1 MTKHWYVLV
10 VEDDVWLAEQ
20 FIRSL
25 EAAGFEAAAVHDAFS
40 ALDSMDVRMPDA
52 LVLDLLLGGPNG
64 FTLLHEMRSHADLG
78 NLPVILCTNNA
89 DGLARRDLLAYGVK
103 DVLDKS
109 TMKPSDLVAAVRKV
123 LL

>member
-1 MTKHWYVLV
+1 MTKHWYVLI

-20 FIRSL
+20 FTRSL
-25 EAAGFEAAAVHDAFS
+25 NVIGIEANAVHDAFS
-40 ALDSMDVRMPDA
+40 ALDSMDARMPDA
-52 LVLDLLLGGPNG
+52 LVLDLLLGGPNA

-78 NLPVILCTNNA
+78 SLPVILCTNNA
-89 DGLARRDLLAYGVK
+89 DGLAPEDLMPYGVK
-103 DVLDKS
+103 AILDKS